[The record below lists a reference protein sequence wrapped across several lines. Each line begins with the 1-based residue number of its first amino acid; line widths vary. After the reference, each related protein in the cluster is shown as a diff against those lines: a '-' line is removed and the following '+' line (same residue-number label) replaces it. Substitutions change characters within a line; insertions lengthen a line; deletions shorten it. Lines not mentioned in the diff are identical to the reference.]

1 MTKVVDMDKIVEG
14 DNSTL
19 EGTGV
24 VKSDRPTTVDAKE
37 LPEGTMM
44 EITQPGTNKK
54 FTYPAMALAGGD
66 YHKIIQASD
75 GIFSDQDI
83 KRYYDI
89 VMKMD
94 WQDGWYSS
102 EQMKKEAKTPGY
114 KHIHLGGSD
123 TKDVDYEIEQDW
135 VKEIWDKV
143 DPENVKL
150 LIPLPSDPLVVIY
163 VTSTTF
169 PSCSFFPNIPS
180 PKITSYLS
188 LSTS

>member
-1 MTKVVDMDKIVEG
+1 MRKKRRNMTKVVDMDKIVEG

-24 VKSDRPTTVDAKE
+24 IKEDRPTTVDAKE

-75 GIFSDQDI
+75 GLFSDEDV

-102 EQMKKEAKTPGY
+102 EKMKKEAKTPGY

-123 TKDVDYEIEQDW
+123 TKETDYI
-135 VKEIWDKV
+135 
-143 DPENVKL
+143 NR
-150 LIPLPSDPLVVIY
+150 S
-163 VTSTTF
+163 
-169 PSCSFFPNIPS
+169 
-180 PKITSYLS
+180 
-188 LSTS
+188 